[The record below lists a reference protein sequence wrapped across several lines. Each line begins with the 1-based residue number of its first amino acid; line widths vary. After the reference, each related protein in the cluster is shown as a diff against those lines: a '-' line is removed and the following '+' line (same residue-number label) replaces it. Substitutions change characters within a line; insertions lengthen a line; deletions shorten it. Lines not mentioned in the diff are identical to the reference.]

1 MLFIQLL
8 RYLGLHT
15 KNDDYIITDLSLS
28 QPLVYIYVDILHIE
42 GTSCIQPLYLEH
54 LYGLQDP
61 SVS

>member
-1 MLFIQLL
+1 MIIISSQIFLL
-8 RYLGLHT
+8 V
-15 KNDDYIITDLSLS
+15 

-42 GTSCIQPLYLEH
+42 GTSCIQPLYLEY